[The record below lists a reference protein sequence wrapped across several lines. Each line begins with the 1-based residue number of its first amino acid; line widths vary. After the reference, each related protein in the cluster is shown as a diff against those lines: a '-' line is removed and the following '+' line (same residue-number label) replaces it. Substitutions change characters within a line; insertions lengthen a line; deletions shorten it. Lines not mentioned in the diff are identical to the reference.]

1 MPEIA
6 DGRRAARQRMGR
18 LGRQGQ
24 CPAPKHPLFGLH
36 PLATGDALSVTAQS
50 AGVTKLRGMLKT
62 AAVNDIVKQ
71 LQGLTACSK
80 SKHDDME

>member
-1 MPEIA
+1 
-6 DGRRAARQRMGR
+6 MGR

-24 CPAPKHPLFGLH
+24 CSAPKPPLFGLH

-62 AAVNDIVKQ
+62 AAVNDIVK
-71 LQGLTACSK
+71 
-80 SKHDDME
+80 